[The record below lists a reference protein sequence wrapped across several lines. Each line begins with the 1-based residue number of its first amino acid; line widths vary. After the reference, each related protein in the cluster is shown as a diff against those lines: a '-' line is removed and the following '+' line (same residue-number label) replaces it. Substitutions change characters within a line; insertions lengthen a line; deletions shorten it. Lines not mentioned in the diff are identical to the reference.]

1 MVLRL
6 TRKGARFGDAQQ
18 ALMDGF
24 PVRGWFAATWRAHVI
39 AAMLLASSALRA
51 EDDSATWFRAT
62 TQTLADAYATGDKT
76 LWTRIL
82 DDPCTITNEDGE
94 VMDRTKFLES
104 LRPLPPGFS
113 GTIKVRDL
121 TVRQIGTSAVV
132 HYFLDER
139 ESIFAQELK
148 TVYVETDVYRRGEDS
163 WKLVA
168 LQVTV
173 VPRDLEPISGDST
186 RWPALTGEYRLDDK
200 ATSVYR
206 VFMREGALYGGRDA
220 KTATLLIPLAPLTF
234 FQKGSIHL
242 MIFVP
247 DKSGAITEVRE
258 LHKYNEVRMKRVL
271 DARPAGQ

>member
-1 MVLRL
+1 
-6 TRKGARFGDAQQ
+6 
-18 ALMDGF
+18 MD
-24 PVRGWFAATWRAHVI
+24 WFRVGELFATTWRGYMTAV
-39 AAMLLASSALRA
+39 MLLVSLAIRA
-51 EDDSATWFRAT
+51 EDDSAIWFRET
-62 TQTLADAYATGDKT
+62 TQALVDAYATGDKT
-76 LWTRIL
+76 LWTRVL
-82 DDPCTITNEDGE
+82 DEPCTITNEDGE

-121 TVRQIGTSAVV
+121 TLRQIGTAAVV

-148 TVYVETDVYRRGEDS
+148 TTYVETDVYRHDEDS
-163 WKLVA
+163 WKMVA

-173 VPRDLEPISGDST
+173 VPRDLEPISVDST

-220 KTATLLIPLAPLTF
+220 KSATLLIPLAPLTF

-258 LHKYNEVRMKRVL
+258 LHKYNEVRMKRVH
-271 DARPAGQ
+271 DTRPAGQ